1 MSHQPSGFTRLAA
14 VVISATTLTTSF
26 SGFAFADPPRWAKA
40 HGYHKKKHRHEKR
53 HHRRPRVVY
62 VERHDHHEG
71 HDHREKHRHHQSS
84 GIFDTGTILGA
95 VIGAAAGT
103 QVGKGKGRIVAVL
116 GGAVIGAVLGGE
128 IGRSMQKTDLA
139 QAQNALETSP
149 TGQSVTWR
157 NPDTGTQY
165 RMLPTRTYK
174 SGSNQDCR
182 EFTTWAGIDGNEEN
196 VRATACRQPNGN
208 WQQLKI

>member
-1 MSHQPSGFTRLAA
+1 MSHRPSVFTRLAA
-14 VVISATTLTTSF
+14 VVISATILTTSF

-62 VERHDHHEG
+62 VERHDHHE
-71 HDHREKHRHHQSS
+71 DHSHHEKRRYPRST
-84 GIFDTGTILGA
+84 GTFDTGTILGA

-103 QVGKGKGRIVAVL
+103 QVGKGKGRVVAVL
-116 GGAVIGAVLGGE
+116 SGAVIGAVLGGQ
-128 IGRSMQKTDLA
+128 IGRSMQESDLA
-139 QAQNALETSP
+139 KAQNALETSP
-149 TGQSVTWR
+149 TGQSVTWQ

-174 SGSNQDCR
+174 SWDNQDCR
-182 EFTTWAGIDGNEEN
+182 EFTTWADLGGNDEQ
-196 VRATACRQPNGN
+196 VRSTACRQSNGN
-208 WQQLKI
+208 WQEVKI